1 MHQPKGPVAETAP
14 DQPPTDQPLL
24 PRRGRGWA
32 ALGLLG
38 CIGLVLWCSHWLSS
52 AQLSTTPDLAPQ
64 TSRYTVAVLLAPLAL
79 GGLALSL
86 NRLWRGRWLL
96 WLGLFLVIAE
106 VVLLIGAGG
115 VLHYLGTETPTTTAL
130 LAAGLVGCLGL
141 GYLVVRWLRR

>member
-1 MHQPKGPVAETAP
+1 MPQPEGPVAAAAP
-14 DQPPTDQPLL
+14 DQPPIEQPV
-24 PRRGRGWA
+24 PARRGRGWA
-32 ALGLLG
+32 ALALLG

-52 AQLSTTPDLAPQ
+52 AQLSSTAGLPPQ

-106 VVLLIGAGG
+106 AVLLVGAGG
-115 VLHYLGTETPTTTAL
+115 VLHYLGTETPMTTTL
-130 LAAGLVGCLGL
+130 LAGGLVGCLGL